1 MLRRA
6 VRRLASS
13 THRRGG
19 PFSDSS
25 SGSDWRIA
33 AAAIACTT
41 CTTTGCDHD
50 DANGAAG
57 KGVPLFFHP
66 LKPRQRARL
75 SKMFVHAPSSFSPS
89 SPREILDAVVDAHSS
104 ERPPSSRRRD
114 SWFAGLR
121 GAWAVVRR
129 ATELSLLFV
138 PVVFTAPFVFEL
150 LPLQKRLQRVD
161 VPYVKKPDPRVGK
174 QRRARR
180 RRRWYASLR
189 HRLERAGPAFI
200 KWARRELEGCKQK
213 MSLSFPHD
221 TSRTSRAQRH

>member
-19 PFSDSS
+19 PLNESS

-33 AAAIACTT
+33 AAALACTT
-41 CTTTGCDHD
+41 CTTTGCDNN
-50 DANGAAG
+50 DANGG
-57 KGVPLFFHP
+57 GGNEVPLFFHP

-75 SKMFVHAPSSFSPS
+75 PMFVASSTFSPS
-89 SPREILDAVVDAHSS
+89 SSKEILDAAVDAYSNK
-104 ERPPSSRRRD
+104 RPPTSRRRD

-121 GAWAVVRR
+121 GAWAVARR
-129 ATELSLLFV
+129 TTELSFLFF

-150 LPLQKRLQRVD
+150 LPFQKHLQRV
-161 VPYVKKPDPRVGK
+161 VYAKKPDPRVGK

-189 HRLERAGPAFI
+189 RRLERAGPAFI
-200 KWARRELEGCKQK
+200 KWARRDEGCKHK
-213 MSLSFPHD
+213 MSLLF
-221 TSRTSRAQRH
+221 SRTSRTIRAFYQV